1 MTATVE
7 QIESWIV
14 DVPTIRP
21 HKLSMTTMGC
31 QSLVIVRLTRSDGIC
46 GIGEATT
53 IGGLSYGVE
62 SPEAI
67 LSAITHYLTPL
78 LKGQP
83 ADNLNA
89 LTARMNGAIKGNTFA
104 KSAIETA
111 LLDAQGKALG
121 LPVSALLG
129 GALQTALPVLWTLA
143 SGDTAKDI
151 AEGEKLL
158 AEGRHRAFKL
168 KIGARELATDLRHTR
183 AIVEALGDRASIR
196 VDVNQAWDAATGA
209 KGCRELA
216 AMGVDLIEQPVSAHD
231 NAALVRLSQQIET
244 AILADEAVATAYDG
258 YQLAQQGFTGAYALK
273 IAKAGGPNSVLA
285 LARVAQ
291 AAGIGLYGGTMLEG
305 TVGTVASLHA
315 WSTLPLQWG
324 TEMFGPLLLKDDI
337 VSVPL
342 TFADGQV
349 RCRKRRALASSWM
362 KTNCIFIPASRSGE
376 QEKKMLFKV
385 EMTVNIPPG
394 FPANEAEEIKQREKA
409 YSQQLQREGK
419 WRHIWRVAGLYAN
432 VSIFDVQDAEELHQI
447 LMGLPLYPFMA
458 IKVEALCRHPS
469 SIRDDDR

>member
-67 LSAITHYLTPL
+67 SSAITHYLTPL

-342 TFADGQV
+342 AF
-349 RCRKRRALASSWM
+349 ASSWM

>member
-1 MTATVE
+1 
-7 QIESWIV
+7 V
-14 DVPTIRP
+14 DVSQRRYRERYRRR
-21 HKLSMTTMGC
+21 G
-31 QSLVIVRLTRSDGIC
+31 
-46 GIGEATT
+46 
-53 IGGLSYGVE
+53 
-62 SPEAI
+62 
-67 LSAITHYLTPL
+67 
-78 LKGQP
+78 
-83 ADNLNA
+83 
-89 LTARMNGAIKGNTFA
+89 
-104 KSAIETA
+104 
-111 LLDAQGKALG
+111 
-121 LPVSALLG
+121 
-129 GALQTALPVLWTLA
+129 
-143 SGDTAKDI
+143 
-151 AEGEKLL
+151 KLL
-158 AEGRHRAFKL
+158 AERRHQAFKL

-231 NAALVRLSQQIET
+231 NAALVRLSQHIET

-342 TFADGQV
+342 TFADGRW
-349 RCRKRRALASSWM
+349 RCRKRRVLASSWM
-362 KTNCIFIPASRSGE
+362 KTNCV
-376 QEKKMLFKV
+376 LY
-385 EMTVNIPPG
+385 PPG
-394 FPANEAEEIKQREKA
+394 
-409 YSQQLQREGK
+409 
-419 WRHIWRVAGLYAN
+419 VAGTGKRCYLKW
-432 VSIFDVQDAEELHQI
+432 I
-447 LMGLPLYPFMA
+447 
-458 IKVEALCRHPS
+458 
-469 SIRDDDR
+469 

>member
-1 MTATVE
+1 M
-7 QIESWIV
+7 
-14 DVPTIRP
+14 
-21 HKLSMTTMGC
+21 
-31 QSLVIVRLTRSDGIC
+31 
-46 GIGEATT
+46 
-53 IGGLSYGVE
+53 
-62 SPEAI
+62 
-67 LSAITHYLTPL
+67 
-78 LKGQP
+78 
-83 ADNLNA
+83 
-89 LTARMNGAIKGNTFA
+89 
-104 KSAIETA
+104 
-111 LLDAQGKALG
+111 
-121 LPVSALLG
+121 
-129 GALQTALPVLWTLA
+129 LWTLA

-324 TEMFGPLLLKDDI
+324 YRDVRPAVAERRYCQRAAHLCRRSGGPAANAG
-337 VSVPL
+337 PW
-342 TFADGQV
+342 
-349 RCRKRRALASSWM
+349 RRA
-362 KTNCIFIPASRSGE
+362 G
-376 QEKKMLFKV
+376 
-385 EMTVNIPPG
+385 
-394 FPANEAEEIKQREKA
+394 
-409 YSQQLQREGK
+409 
-419 WRHIWRVAGLYAN
+419 
-432 VSIFDVQDAEELHQI
+432 
-447 LMGLPLYPFMA
+447 
-458 IKVEALCRHPS
+458 
-469 SIRDDDR
+469 

>member
-1 MTATVE
+1 MDVGTKSYISHQEQKMTATVE

-53 IGGLSYGVE
+53 IGGLSYCVE

-67 LSAITHYLTPL
+67 SSAITHYLTPL
-78 LKGQP
+78 LKGQS

-244 AILADEAVATAYDG
+244 AILADEAVTTAYDG

-342 TFADGQV
+342 TFANGQV
-349 RCRKRRALASSWM
+349 ALPQ
-362 KTNCIFIPASRSGE
+362 TPG
-376 QEKKMLFKV
+376 LGV
-385 EMTVNIPPG
+385 ELD
-394 FPANEAEEIKQREKA
+394 EDK
-409 YSQQLQREGK
+409 
-419 WRHIWRVAGLYAN
+419 
-432 VSIFDVQDAEELHQI
+432 LHFYTRQ
-447 LMGLPLYPFMA
+447 P
-458 IKVEALCRHPS
+458 
-469 SIRDDDR
+469 

>member
-7 QIESWIV
+7 RIESWIV

-31 QSLVIVRLTRSDGIC
+31 QTLVIVRLTRSDGIC

-67 LSAITHYLTPL
+67 SSAITHYLTPL
-78 LKGQP
+78 LKGLP

-89 LTARMNGAIKGNTFA
+89 LTARMNSAIKGNTFA

-143 SGDTAKDI
+143 SGDTAK
-151 AEGEKLL
+151 
-158 AEGRHRAFKL
+158 
-168 KIGARELATDLRHTR
+168 
-183 AIVEALGDRASIR
+183 
-196 VDVNQAWDAATGA
+196 
-209 KGCRELA
+209 GCRELA

-231 NAALVRLSQQIET
+231 NAALVRLSQHIET

-291 AAGIGLYGGTMLEG
+291 AAGVGLYGGTMLEG

-349 RCRKRRALASSWM
+349 ALPQTPGLGVELDEDKLRFYSRKA
-362 KTNCIFIPASRSGE
+362 
-376 QEKKMLFKV
+376 
-385 EMTVNIPPG
+385 
-394 FPANEAEEIKQREKA
+394 
-409 YSQQLQREGK
+409 
-419 WRHIWRVAGLYAN
+419 
-432 VSIFDVQDAEELHQI
+432 
-447 LMGLPLYPFMA
+447 
-458 IKVEALCRHPS
+458 
-469 SIRDDDR
+469 

>member
-1 MTATVE
+1 MDVGTKSYISHQEQKMTATVE

-67 LSAITHYLTPL
+67 SSAITHYLTPL

-244 AILADEAVATAYDG
+244 AILADEAVATVYDG

-349 RCRKRRALASSWM
+349 ALPQ
-362 KTNCIFIPASRSGE
+362 TPG
-376 QEKKMLFKV
+376 LGV
-385 EMTVNIPPG
+385 ELD
-394 FPANEAEEIKQREKA
+394 EDK
-409 YSQQLQREGK
+409 
-419 WRHIWRVAGLYAN
+419 
-432 VSIFDVQDAEELHQI
+432 LHFYTRQ
-447 LMGLPLYPFMA
+447 P
-458 IKVEALCRHPS
+458 
-469 SIRDDDR
+469 

>member
-1 MTATVE
+1 MDVGTKSYISHQEQKMTATIE

-231 NAALVRLSQQIET
+231 NAALVRFSQQIET
-244 AILADEAVATAYDG
+244 AILADEAVATAYDV

-349 RCRKRRALASSWM
+349 ALPQ
-362 KTNCIFIPASRSGE
+362 TPG
-376 QEKKMLFKV
+376 LGV
-385 EMTVNIPPG
+385 ELD
-394 FPANEAEEIKQREKA
+394 EDK
-409 YSQQLQREGK
+409 
-419 WRHIWRVAGLYAN
+419 
-432 VSIFDVQDAEELHQI
+432 LHFYTRQ
-447 LMGLPLYPFMA
+447 P
-458 IKVEALCRHPS
+458 
-469 SIRDDDR
+469 

>member
-7 QIESWIV
+7 RIESWIV

-31 QSLVIVRLTRSDGIC
+31 QTLVIVRLTRSDGIC

-67 LSAITHYLTPL
+67 SSAITHYLTPL
-78 LKGQP
+78 LKGLP

-89 LTARMNGAIKGNTFA
+89 LTARMNSAIKGNTFA

-129 GALQTALPVLWTLA
+129 GALQTSLPVLWTLA

-158 AEGRHRAFKL
+158 AGRRHQAFKL

-231 NAALVRLSQQIET
+231 NAALVRLSQHIET

-258 YQLAQQGFTGAYALK
+258 YQLAQPKPGDRTACWRWPASPRRRGLACMAARCWK
-273 IAKAGGPNSVLA
+273 GP
-285 LARVAQ
+285 
-291 AAGIGLYGGTMLEG
+291 
-305 TVGTVASLHA
+305 
-315 WSTLPLQWG
+315 
-324 TEMFGPLLLKDDI
+324 
-337 VSVPL
+337 SVPL
-342 TFADGQV
+342 RLCTPGR
-349 RCRKRRALASSWM
+349 RCRCSGVPRCSARCSS
-362 KTNCIFIPASRSGE
+362 KT
-376 QEKKMLFKV
+376 
-385 EMTVNIPPG
+385 
-394 FPANEAEEIKQREKA
+394 
-409 YSQQLQREGK
+409 
-419 WRHIWRVAGLYAN
+419 
-432 VSIFDVQDAEELHQI
+432 I
-447 LMGLPLYPFMA
+447 LSACHSPLPM
-458 IKVEALCRHPS
+458 VR
-469 SIRDDDR
+469 

>member
-7 QIESWIV
+7 RIESWIV

-31 QSLVIVRLTRSDGIC
+31 QTLVIVRLTRSDGIC

-53 IGGLSYGVE
+53 IGGMSYGVE

-67 LSAITHYLTPL
+67 SSAITHYLTPL
-78 LKGQP
+78 LKGLP

-89 LTARMNGAIKGNTFA
+89 LTARMNSAIRGNTFA

-129 GALQTALPVLWTLA
+129 GALQTSLPVLWTLA

-158 AEGRHRAFKL
+158 AERRHQAFKL

-183 AIVEALGDRASIR
+183 AIVEALG
-196 VDVNQAWDAATGA
+196 
-209 KGCRELA
+209 
-216 AMGVDLIEQPVSAHD
+216 VSAHD
-231 NAALVRLSQQIET
+231 NAALVRLSQHIET

-291 AAGIGLYGGTMLEG
+291 AAGVGLYGGTMLEG

-349 RCRKRRALASSWM
+349 ALPQTPGLGVELDEDKLRFYSRKA
-362 KTNCIFIPASRSGE
+362 
-376 QEKKMLFKV
+376 
-385 EMTVNIPPG
+385 
-394 FPANEAEEIKQREKA
+394 
-409 YSQQLQREGK
+409 
-419 WRHIWRVAGLYAN
+419 
-432 VSIFDVQDAEELHQI
+432 
-447 LMGLPLYPFMA
+447 
-458 IKVEALCRHPS
+458 
-469 SIRDDDR
+469 

>member
-1 MTATVE
+1 MDVGTKSYISHQEQKMTATVE

-31 QSLVIVRLTRSDGIC
+31 QSLVTVRLTRSDGIC

-67 LSAITHYLTPL
+67 SSAITHYLTPL
-78 LKGQP
+78 LKGQS

-111 LLDAQGKALG
+111 LLDARGKALG

-244 AILADEAVATAYDG
+244 A
-258 YQLAQQGFTGAYALK
+258 
-273 IAKAGGPNSVLA
+273 
-285 LARVAQ
+285 
-291 AAGIGLYGGTMLEG
+291 
-305 TVGTVASLHA
+305 
-315 WSTLPLQWG
+315 
-324 TEMFGPLLLKDDI
+324 
-337 VSVPL
+337 
-342 TFADGQV
+342 
-349 RCRKRRALASSWM
+349 
-362 KTNCIFIPASRSGE
+362 
-376 QEKKMLFKV
+376 
-385 EMTVNIPPG
+385 
-394 FPANEAEEIKQREKA
+394 
-409 YSQQLQREGK
+409 
-419 WRHIWRVAGLYAN
+419 
-432 VSIFDVQDAEELHQI
+432 
-447 LMGLPLYPFMA
+447 
-458 IKVEALCRHPS
+458 
-469 SIRDDDR
+469 

>member
-7 QIESWIV
+7 RIESWIV

-62 SPEAI
+62 SPETI
-67 LSAITHYLTPL
+67 SSAITHYLTPL
-78 LKGQP
+78 LLGQP

-89 LTARMNGAIKGNTFA
+89 LTAHMNSAIKGNTFA
-104 KSAIETA
+104 RSAIETA

-158 AEGRHRAFKL
+158 AERRHQAFKL

-231 NAALVRLSQQIET
+231 NAALVRLSQHIET

-342 TFADGQV
+342 SFADGEVVLPQ
-349 RCRKRRALASSWM
+349 
-362 KTNCIFIPASRSGE
+362 IPG
-376 QEKKMLFKV
+376 LGV
-385 EMTVNIPPG
+385 ELDEDKLRFYTRQ
-394 FPANEAEEIKQREKA
+394 A
-409 YSQQLQREGK
+409 
-419 WRHIWRVAGLYAN
+419 
-432 VSIFDVQDAEELHQI
+432 
-447 LMGLPLYPFMA
+447 
-458 IKVEALCRHPS
+458 
-469 SIRDDDR
+469 

>member
-1 MTATVE
+1 MDVGTKSYISHQEQKMTATVE

-67 LSAITHYLTPL
+67 SSAITHYLTPL
-78 LKGQP
+78 LKGQS

-111 LLDAQGKALG
+111 LLDARGKALG

-244 AILADEAVATAYDG
+244 AILADEAVATTYDG

-349 RCRKRRALASSWM
+349 ALPQ
-362 KTNCIFIPASRSGE
+362 TPG
-376 QEKKMLFKV
+376 LGV
-385 EMTVNIPPG
+385 ELD
-394 FPANEAEEIKQREKA
+394 EDK
-409 YSQQLQREGK
+409 
-419 WRHIWRVAGLYAN
+419 
-432 VSIFDVQDAEELHQI
+432 LHFYTRQ
-447 LMGLPLYPFMA
+447 P
-458 IKVEALCRHPS
+458 
-469 SIRDDDR
+469 

>member
-1 MTATVE
+1 MDVGTKSYTSHQEPKMTATVE
-7 QIESWIV
+7 CIESWIV

-31 QSLVIVRLTRSDGIC
+31 QTLVIVRLTRSDGIC

-67 LSAITHYLTPL
+67 SSAITHYLTPL
-78 LKGQP
+78 LKGLP

-89 LTARMNGAIKGNTFA
+89 LTARMNSAIRGNTFA

-151 AEGEKLL
+151 AEGETLL
-158 AEGRHRAFKL
+158 AGRRHQAFKL

-231 NAALVRLSQQIET
+231 NAALVRLSQHIET
-244 AILADEAVATAYDG
+244 AILADEAVATAYEG

-291 AAGIGLYGGTMLEG
+291 AAGVGLYGGTMLEG

-349 RCRKRRALASSWM
+349 ALPQTPGLGVELDEDKLRFYSRKA
-362 KTNCIFIPASRSGE
+362 
-376 QEKKMLFKV
+376 
-385 EMTVNIPPG
+385 
-394 FPANEAEEIKQREKA
+394 
-409 YSQQLQREGK
+409 
-419 WRHIWRVAGLYAN
+419 
-432 VSIFDVQDAEELHQI
+432 
-447 LMGLPLYPFMA
+447 
-458 IKVEALCRHPS
+458 
-469 SIRDDDR
+469 

>member
-1 MTATVE
+1 MDVGTKSYISHQEQKMTATVE

-67 LSAITHYLTPL
+67 SSAITHYLTPL

-244 AILADEAVATAYDG
+244 AILADEAVPTAYDG

-349 RCRKRRALASSWM
+349 ALPQ
-362 KTNCIFIPASRSGE
+362 TPG
-376 QEKKMLFKV
+376 LGV
-385 EMTVNIPPG
+385 ELD
-394 FPANEAEEIKQREKA
+394 EDK
-409 YSQQLQREGK
+409 
-419 WRHIWRVAGLYAN
+419 
-432 VSIFDVQDAEELHQI
+432 LHFYTRQ
-447 LMGLPLYPFMA
+447 P
-458 IKVEALCRHPS
+458 
-469 SIRDDDR
+469 